1 MEARDDP
8 ANHAH
13 RFALE
18 RRGRAIR
25 LPIRIAE
32 NSREPIYHQ
41 IERQIIALIVG
52 GQLSAGTPLP
62 SIRALAKEL
71 SCSVIT
77 TRRAYQNLEQQG
89 YIRTIQGKGTFV
101 AEVKAEKK
109 EQVAH
114 ETLYEA
120 FRRAIGMSL
129 DLKRTPQETRE
140 IFERVLKEL
149 TEKRGIRDE

>member
-1 MEARDDP
+1 MEESDDP
-8 ANHAH
+8 SDRPR

-18 RRGRAIR
+18 RRRRAIR
-25 LPIRIAE
+25 LPIRISE

-101 AEVKAEKK
+101 AEVQEEKK

-120 FRRAIGMSL
+120 FRYAIGMSL
-129 DLKRTPQETRE
+129 DLKRKPEETRE
-140 IFERVLKEL
+140 LFEKVLEEMIK
-149 TEKRGIRDE
+149 KRGIRDE